1 MISTR
6 LRKFSYALAAMYFA
20 LGLVL
25 FLAPHWASENFA
37 WRISPFVAMTIG
49 GWSLGTSW
57 ACFTVAK
64 RAHWGALFATII
76 YISLFGVFE
85 TGVVVLFRAR
95 LLLQSPLA
103 WFYLVTLVATCLF
116 ALIAVVEGAGLR
128 RMNLRFGPRF
138 GTGTIT
144 LVVIFVL
151 LVGFL
156 GLYGLT
162 AVQGMRGLNAGI
174 FPEILSPFSLR
185 AFGSF
190 YFVLAIGAVS
200 LLITRGIGN
209 LVSYAYSMYGLI
221 VFITL
226 AAFVFIG
233 KFDFVNRPAQLTY
246 IGIYLAVGL
255 VTGIYMLRNGI
266 GSRMQD
272 EVARKAMQ

>member
-1 MISTR
+1 MISTQ
-6 LRKFSYALAAMYFA
+6 LRKFSYALASMY
-20 LGLVL
+20 LVMGLVL

-49 GWSLGTSW
+49 GWSLGTGW
-57 ACFTVAK
+57 ACFIVAK
-64 RAHWGALFATII
+64 RAHWGAMLGTII
-76 YISLFGVFE
+76 FVSLFGGFE

-103 WFYLVTLVATCLF
+103 WLYLVTLIATCLF

-128 RMNLRFGPRF
+128 RMSLHVGPRF
-138 GTGTIT
+138 GAGTIA
-144 LVVIFVL
+144 LVIIFVL

-156 GLYGLT
+156 GLYGLA

-190 YFVLAIGAVS
+190 YLVLAIGAIS

-233 KFDFVNRPAQLTY
+233 KFDFANRPSQLIY
-246 IGIYLAVGL
+246 IGIYIAVGL
-255 VTGIYMLRNGI
+255 VTGIYMLRNGT
-266 GSRMQD
+266 GPDMQD
-272 EVARKAMQ
+272 ENV